1 MKTEASCFQELFQE
15 HAMGQGKVVHE
26 GKEENPLIHE
36 TVCFPLYS
44 ILLAMNRTQ
53 VDYLSLDVE
62 GLELP
67 ILKTIPFDKLQIK
80 VLSVE
85 YNHQKDKEQVV
96 EFMKSKGYVLH
107 KTLHKLWPEMSYHC
121 DDFIFVRSEDM
132 PQGVSQQ

>member
-1 MKTEASCFQELFQE
+1 MNGSNAHVDKLSVYFTVTCIKTEVSCFQELFQE

-80 VLSVE
+80 MLSVE
-85 YNHQKDKEQVV
+85 YNHQGQRAGCRVHE
-96 EFMKSKGYVLH
+96 E
-107 KTLHKLWPEMSYHC
+107 
-121 DDFIFVRSEDM
+121 
-132 PQGVSQQ
+132 